1 MSWFLKH
8 RPRQISDLD
17 LKDVRQHFLKL
28 MENGTFP
35 QTLLFAGPKG
45 TGKTSASRIIGAMLN
60 DPANEKAVQSI
71 FFNKKK
77 SKNISLKEPNPE
89 LEFSQRVFRGQ
100 SFVVQEIDAASYRG
114 IDDIRRLK
122 ERIFLPPQEG
132 IMAVYILDEA
142 HMLTNEAFNALL
154 KILEEPPAHVV
165 FILATTALHKV
176 PATIVSRCNLVL
188 FHKASLEEIVRSL
201 KKVLKQ
207 EKIKFKQEA
216 LLEIAQRSDGSFRD
230 AVKLAETVASQGNIT
245 LKDVD
250 KLIGGSAL
258 VEVKKLIDLIL
269 DKDEK
274 GVVDFFS
281 NLRNQNFDPDYFYQS
296 LFNYLHQNLLGSL
309 GAIDFQPE
317 LEQKVSQFLLNV
329 LLEIDFNQI
338 SPIAF
343 LPLELKILS
352 LIQQSKQKGGSQNT
366 NHKKI
371 KTTRESQKAQTTT
384 KKTKSHN
391 AKFNPNHLKKEEGE
405 EASLLPS
412 VEYMTAEGSLS
423 SSLCERWD
431 DFIKKV
437 EANNLT
443 LAALLRS
450 SQPKPG
456 PNGVAEI
463 RVFYRFHQE
472 QLEQPKFRS
481 IIEQC
486 GESVVGGK
494 IRFRFVLTEPK
505 VEAELVDVPSHTKEL
520 ESLAEEIL
528 M

>member
-1 MSWFLKH
+1 MSWFLKY

-17 LKDVRQHFLKL
+17 LSDIRQHFLKL
-28 MENGTFP
+28 MENGRFP

-71 FFNKKK
+71 FFNKKT
-77 SKNISLKEPNPE
+77 SKNISLKEPNPK

-100 SFVVQEIDAASYRG
+100 SYVVQEIDAASYRG

-132 IMAVYILDEA
+132 IMAVYILDEV

-188 FHKASLEEIVRSL
+188 FHKASLEELVKRL
-201 KKVLKQ
+201 EKVLKQ

-230 AVKLAETVASQGNIT
+230 AVKLTETVADQGKIT
-245 LKDVD
+245 LEDIN

-269 DKDEK
+269 TKDEK
-274 GVVDFFS
+274 GIADFFS
-281 NLRNQNFDPDYFYQS
+281 SLRSQNFDPDYFYQS
-296 LFNYLHQNLLGSL
+296 LFNYLHQNLLGAL
-309 GAIDFQPE
+309 GAVDIKPE
-317 LEQKVSQFLLNV
+317 LEQKVSQFLLKV
-329 LLEIDFNQI
+329 LLEIDFNQV
-338 SPIAF
+338 SPIPF
-343 LPLELKILS
+343 LPLELKILF
-352 LIQQSKQKGGSQNT
+352 LIQQSKQKGGLANNT
-366 NHKKI
+366 NKK
-371 KTTRESQKAQTTT
+371 KLQ
-384 KKTKSHN
+384 
-391 AKFNPNHLKKEEGE
+391 KEEE
-405 EASLLPS
+405 VDLSSS
-412 VEYMTAEGSLS
+412 VEYMTSDDSLS

-437 EANNLT
+437 EVSNLT

-486 GESVVGGK
+486 GESIVGGK
-494 IRFRFVLTEPK
+494 IRFRFVLTEPQ

>member
-1 MSWFLKH
+1 MSWFLKY

-17 LKDVRQHFLKL
+17 LSDIRQHFLKL
-28 MENGTFP
+28 MENGRFP

-71 FFNKKK
+71 FFNKKT
-77 SKNISLKEPNPE
+77 SKNISLKEPNPK

-100 SFVVQEIDAASYRG
+100 SYVVQEIDAASYRG

-132 IMAVYILDEA
+132 IMAVYILDEV

-188 FHKASLEEIVRSL
+188 FHKASLEELVKRL
-201 KKVLKQ
+201 EKVLKQ

-230 AVKLAETVASQGNIT
+230 AVKLTETVADQGKIT
-245 LKDVD
+245 LEDIN

-269 DKDEK
+269 TKDEK
-274 GVVDFFS
+274 GIADFFS
-281 NLRNQNFDPDYFYQS
+281 SLRSQNFDPDYFYQS
-296 LFNYLHQNLLGSL
+296 LFNYLHQNLLGAL
-309 GAIDFQPE
+309 GAVDIKPE
-317 LEQKVSQFLLNV
+317 LEQKVSQFLLKV
-329 LLEIDFNQI
+329 LLEIDFNQV
-338 SPIAF
+338 SPIPF
-343 LPLELKILS
+343 LPLELKILF
-352 LIQQSKQKGGSQNT
+352 LIQQSKQKGGLANNT
-366 NHKKI
+366 NKKNYT
-371 KTTRESQKAQTTT
+371 KSQKEETTT
-384 KKTKSHN
+384 KKTNSHN
-391 AKFNPNHLKKEEGE
+391 TALNSKKKLQKEEE
-405 EASLLPS
+405 VDLSSS
-412 VEYMTAEGSLS
+412 VEYMTSDDSLS

-437 EANNLT
+437 EVSNLT

-472 QLEQPKFRS
+472 QLEQTKFRS

-486 GESVVGGK
+486 GESIVGGK
-494 IRFRFVLTEPK
+494 IRFRFVLTEPQ